1 VLAALVLAAVLVLAL
16 DQATKALVVRK
27 LSIGRIALAL
37 PGLAPRLRRVENA
50 RAPFGVGHDGRLL
63 VALWAG
69 TFLGACLA
77 SALVDPIGRI
87 GLGMAVGGAAGN
99 VLDRLRRGAV
109 VDFVDLRVWP
119 VFNLADLAI
128 VVGVC
133 LAIWRLA

>member
-1 VLAALVLAAVLVLAL
+1 VFAALVLAAVLVLSL

-27 LSIGRIALAL
+27 LSVGQAVPAR
-37 PGLAPRLRRVENA
+37 PGIMPRLRRVENA
-50 RAPFGVGHDGRLL
+50 RAPFGIGQDPRLL
-63 VALWAG
+63 VALWAA

-77 SALVDPIGRI
+77 SVLVDPIGRT

-128 VVGVC
+128 VVGAC